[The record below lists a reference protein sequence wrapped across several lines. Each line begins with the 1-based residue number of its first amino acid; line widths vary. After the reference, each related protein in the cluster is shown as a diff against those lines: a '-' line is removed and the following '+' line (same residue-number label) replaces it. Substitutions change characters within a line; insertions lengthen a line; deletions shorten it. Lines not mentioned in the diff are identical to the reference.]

1 MQERNKANHL
11 VIGVLL
17 VCYLVPIIFLTSYS
31 ASKTPLSDRWQILS
45 IGLLLATVSAT
56 ALLVLMR
63 YWEGQMRPHT
73 APMGEGSPDLAQ
85 TNETRRMQEEISQGR
100 EYLEDLSNELLR
112 QKTLCH
118 QLEHD
123 KEELTQQCEQLTQR
137 LAAQQERIE
146 DIQKTAEAQLQEA
159 HQTINDQNALLEKR
173 LKQVTTLENTARD
186 LKYELKTLIDLT
198 DRIDDLEE
206 EEETPASIPP
216 PAVEP
221 QPAAVSRSVP
231 RTDATSSHP
240 VDALTQLKRCIDI
253 AQKLTGARHLAGHTP
268 RFQDMSVE
276 GYALDLRRLC
286 DSLRSETLS
295 MILLYSQKEDKL
307 LFVNNQVKDL
317 VGWTPEKF
325 VQDFSNLMIEGKDG
339 WQTAVRRLA
348 PTTPNE
354 VIIGVKTRTGES
366 RRLHCHLGIIPT
378 GIFKTHIVGVI
389 PLSAHALE
397 Q

>member
-17 VCYLVPIIFLTSYS
+17 ICYLVPIIFLTSYS
-31 ASKTPLSDRWQILS
+31 ASTVPLSHRWQILS

-56 ALLVLMR
+56 ALLMLMR
-63 YWEGQMRPHT
+63 YWEGQLRPHT
-73 APMGEGSPDLAQ
+73 SPAGQGSPDLAQ
-85 TNETRRMQEEISQGR
+85 TNEIKRLQEAIGQGR
-100 EYLEDLSNELLR
+100 ELQETLSNELLK

-123 KEELTQQCEQLTQR
+123 KEELTHQCEQLTQR

-159 HQTINDQNALLEKR
+159 HQTINDQSALLEKR
-173 LKQVTTLENTARD
+173 LKQITILENTARD

-198 DRIDDLEE
+198 DRIDDLKE
-206 EEETPASIPP
+206 EEETPEATLP
-216 PAVEP
+216 PAVELP
-221 QPAAVSRSVP
+221 PAPVSRSVP
-231 RTDATSSHP
+231 RADFNAAHP
-240 VDALTQLKRCIDI
+240 VDAMTQLKRCIDI

-325 VQDFSNLMIEGKDG
+325 VQDFSNLIVEGKDG

-348 PTTPNE
+348 PTSPNE
-354 VIIGVKTRTGES
+354 VTIGVKTRTGEN

-397 Q
+397 